1 MKFKKLN
8 ITTLAFWLLT
18 SSLLLIDQLS
28 NLEVDLVLRLFTTIM
43 TACLSLSCLI
53 VLRFSPYRQKSKYP
67 GLIIFSIASSLILLF
82 YQSIDS
88 EWKTQTIL
96 FEKNSGK
103 QRVEFQMKD
112 IGARGYLRR
121 TVKLIDYLYFFSLV
135 EEVNKDSVDT
145 SWRPVNK
152 EVNKMGLKGG

>member
-53 VLRFSPYRQKSKYP
+53 VLRFSPYREKPKYP
-67 GLIIFSIASSLILLF
+67 GLIIFSIASSLVLLF

-121 TVKLIDYLYFFSLV
+121 TVKLTDYLYFFSLV

-152 EVNKMGLKGG
+152 DVNEMGLKGG